1 MIDCHAHIG
10 AKEFDDIRDVLVK
23 EAKDAGVIGVIVVP
37 EYYSG
42 FEKTLRICEEYSGF
56 LIPSLGLHPI
66 QGSYAVPEESL
77 AASKAHFDEAE
88 AFIEKHINDIVCI
101 GETGLDFTPKFIRKP
116 TDKEDQL
123 ASFRAHIELAKKYQI
138 PLNIHSRSA
147 GPQIFKL
154 LDEYE
159 YYNCLFHAYG

>member
-1 MIDCHAHIG
+1 M
-10 AKEFDDIRDVLVK
+10 
-23 EAKDAGVIGVIVVP
+23 IVVP

-42 FEKTLRICEEYSGF
+42 FEKTLRICDEYSGF

-66 QGSYAVPEESL
+66 QGSYAIPEESL

-88 AFIEKHINDIVCI
+88 SFIERHINDIVCV

-154 LDEYE
+154 LDEYD